1 MRGQNA
7 FLIAASYVFY
17 GWWDWRFLG
26 LIALSS
32 ATDFL
37 VGLALERARRERP
50 RRLLLAASLGVN
62 LGLLGTFK
70 YFGFFADSLAAAFES
85 LGISLRPL
93 TLQLVLPVGISFYTF
108 QTLSY
113 TIDLYRRRIRVERD
127 PLAFFAFVS
136 FFPQLVAG
144 PIERAA
150 RMLPQFDRART
161 LSYEEAADALRRIAW
176 GVFKKLVVADT
187 CASLVDAVYAHP
199 TGLDGSTELLA
210 AVLFA
215 FQIYCDFSA
224 YSDIAT
230 GTAKLFGFD
239 LMNNFATPYFSRGIA
254 EFWRRWHISLS
265 TWFRDYVFIPLGGS
279 RAAVPRWALNIL
291 ITFAASGLW
300 HGANWTFVAWGLL
313 HALYYLPR
321 LVWPR
326 RAPDES
332 AVVAAGRLL
341 PSPRE
346 LLQIAS
352 TFSLTTLAWV
362 FFRSASVPDAV
373 ARLGRIL
380 SPSLLSNPF
389 VQVRALGLAEPAA
402 IACGAILLLLVI
414 EWVQRERPHPLAV
427 EAFPAPLRWSG
438 YVALLAVIALFRRT
452 GESLD
457 FIYFQF

>member
-1 MRGQNA
+1 
-7 FLIAASYVFY
+7 
-17 GWWDWRFLG
+17 
-26 LIALSS
+26 
-32 ATDFL
+32 
-37 VGLALERARRERP
+37 
-50 RRLLLAASLGVN
+50 VN

-326 RAPDES
+326 
-332 AVVAAGRLL
+332 
-341 PSPRE
+341 
-346 LLQIAS
+346 
-352 TFSLTTLAWV
+352 LTTLAWV

>member
-7 FLIAASYVFY
+7 LLIAASYVFY

-70 YFGFFADSLAAAFES
+70 YFGFFADSLVAAFES
-85 LGISLRPL
+85 LGVSLRPL

-150 RMLPQFDRART
+150 RMLPQFDRTRT
-161 LSYEEAADALRRIAW
+161 LNYDEAADALRRIAW
-176 GVFKKLVVADT
+176 GVFKKVVVADT
-187 CASLVDAVYAHP
+187 CARLVDAVYSHP
-199 TGLDGSTELLA
+199 ARLDGSTELLA

-224 YSDIAT
+224 YSDIAM

-239 LMNNFATPYFSRGIA
+239 LMNNFATPYFSRSIA

-279 RAAVPRWALNIL
+279 RAAAPRWALNIL
-291 ITFAASGLW
+291 ITFTASGLW
-300 HGANWTFVAWGLL
+300 HGANWTFVVWGLL

-326 RAPDES
+326 RAPVES
-332 AVVAAGRLL
+332 GVVAAGSLL

-346 LLQIAS
+346 FLQIAS

-362 FFRSASVPDAV
+362 FFRSASVPEAV

-402 IACGAILLLLVI
+402 IACGAILLLVVI
-414 EWVQRERPHPLAV
+414 EWIQRERPHPLAV
-427 EAFPAPLRWSG
+427 EPFPALLRWSG
-438 YVALLAVIALFRRT
+438 YTALLGVIALFRRT
-452 GESLD
+452 GDSLD